1 MQDIVL
7 PYESDDGTLAEDN
20 PMRRI
25 SKLYVEAGEVAGRSF
40 TLPVKYKDYLERA
53 GFVDVEERQL
63 KWPINQ
69 WPKDRH
75 YKEMGMWTEEM
86 LYSGAEGLMMAPF
99 TRYLGWTKEEVLI
112 GAMEFR
118 AALKDRKTH
127 AYIPV

>member
-63 KWPINQ
+63 
-69 WPKDRH
+69 
-75 YKEMGMWTEEM
+75 
-86 LYSGAEGLMMAPF
+86 
-99 TRYLGWTKEEVLI
+99 
-112 GAMEFR
+112 
-118 AALKDRKTH
+118 
-127 AYIPV
+127 